1 MSSPSLALFRV
12 SSSYSRC
19 SIVSLRRALSH
30 LGASS
35 SSSSFHFS
43 PLTTSR
49 QTSLS
54 SSSSGTGARETKKRA
69 SSTIQKGFFR
79 ETSSSPSS
87 LGGDENEYSSPAD
100 VFSENDR
107 GEPVYFGRRNKS
119 QLKRDA
125 NRLKTLADQLLAISP
140 KTLKKLHPNFIASE
154 SLMEGLL
161 ECQKTTSH
169 IAKKRAEQR
178 VAKQLRALEEE
189 ELKPLEEVIERV
201 KLGTDGGLGAVDPM
215 ADDLAR
221 DWRRRIT
228 MVGEDEKVAATR
240 KEALEEVFGVMQ
252 RAEESEMNAVS
263 FTRQELA
270 DVARKAETE
279 AKETALKSDEF
290 ADRRR
295 REAMGEIVFMDDVDE
310 EAGEEVFLL
319 KKGKG
324 NAAGSKKKKGK
335 KTSAM
340 KSLLKMLRDIAER
353 AV

>member
-1 MSSPSLALFRV
+1 M
-12 SSSYSRC
+12 
-19 SIVSLRRALSH
+19 
-30 LGASS
+30 
-35 SSSSFHFS
+35 
-43 PLTTSR
+43 
-49 QTSLS
+49 
-54 SSSSGTGARETKKRA
+54 
-69 SSTIQKGFFR
+69 
-79 ETSSSPSS
+79 
-87 LGGDENEYSSPAD
+87 
-100 VFSENDR
+100 FSENDR

-140 KTLKKLHPNFIASE
+140 KTLKKLHPNFISSE

-201 KLGTDGGLGAVDPM
+201 KLGTDGGLGAVDPR